1 MSAERMRVSRREI
14 AGRLALALG
23 AFVLVVATFTLR
35 LPGPIVVP
43 LALVGT
49 LVVALA
55 AAVLFAP
62 SVDRAEPRAHVGKP
76 LALFVLALLLVHG
89 TLVLSV
95 QGLLP
100 LALAG
105 AGNTGAFLFATWA
118 AFRLRDAAIGTTGQP
133 TRSVLTRWSFWAVAL
148 QVMLTLPMLGSFGLL
163 DPWETHYAEVARE
176 MIARGDPLSPYWAN
190 EGWFRTKPVLDF
202 WVQAIALR
210 ATGASC
216 ESGQM
221 LHGALGHVARPEW
234 AIRYPIFLLALFGNT
249 LFSRGIGKVY
259 GPRAMALVALV
270 LATTAHF
277 AMLGH
282 QSITDMPLVAAVCA
296 CFGAWLHA
304 RAAGEVTG
312 GLDEGPRLA
321 LGSFTLRLTP
331 RRALLTV
338 FFVLLVP
345 LLALLVS
352 RNAGFSG
359 ASFVHRDL
367 VWSGSAGNETLPGQ
381 LPRLAERVQFPR
393 VWPLHQALGWAI
405 GGAFVASLVSGFRT
419 RAEAWVVLAWT
430 LAAVGTLA
438 KGPAGFVIFVGVVV
452 ACGVLEPGKVSFS
465 IGFSHVVGALALT
478 VLVLPW
484 FVAMHLRH
492 GHAFTDELVMRHM
505 IGRTLEHLHDTNE
518 GDDTSARYYL
528 WQLGYGLFPWTG
540 LVPAALA
547 SWGRAEPEPRARLR
561 FVLVAWALVAF
572 ALVTVMKTKFHH
584 YIFPAVP
591 PLAALVGIEL
601 ERLVAE
607 PRSFD
612 RKNAVRGALALTGA
626 LLVLGVGVDFFAGPA
641 SYPGQGQARLLHLFT
656 YIYRRSWPVTLD
668 FRLVLA
674 GFTVLVAGGT
684 LVLGTRGRRLGVM
697 AMSTLALA
705 FTVFVLD
712 VYLVRAAPH
721 WGQREL
727 VARWSAERD
736 SPEDALIA
744 WQMNWKGENFYA
756 GNRVAIF
763 LNGRNNLRDYLASH
777 RKAKHFAICE
787 HSRLGELRAE
797 VGRAGGP
804 NAPISYRV
812 EPRSTVEEDDK
823 FLLVEI
829 VGNEVHAAR

>member
-1 MSAERMRVSRREI
+1 MVVDCNNLV
-14 AGRLALALG
+14 GRLALLSG
-23 AFVLVVATFTLR
+23 AFVVVVLAFTLH
-35 LPGPIVVP
+35 LPGPVVVP
-43 LALVGT
+43 IALVGT
-49 LVVALA
+49 LAVALA
-55 AAVLFAP
+55 AAGCFAP
-62 SVDRAEPRAHVGKP
+62 AVERPEPHVHVGQP
-76 LALFVLALLLVHG
+76 LALFLVALLLVHG

-100 LALAG
+100 MALAG

-118 AFRLRDAAIGTTGQP
+118 AFRLRNAANGTAGQA

-148 QVMLTLPMLGSFGLL
+148 QVLLTLPMLGSFGLL
-163 DPWETHYAEVARE
+163 DPWETHYGEVARE

-221 LHGALGHVARPEW
+221 MHGAFGHVARPEW
-234 AIRYPIFLLALFGNT
+234 AIRFPIFLLSLFGNT

-259 GPRAMALVALV
+259 GPRAMVLVALV

-282 QSITDMPLVAAVCA
+282 QSITDMPLVASVCA

-304 RAAGEVTG
+304 RAAGEGSG
-312 GLDEGPRLA
+312 GLDEGPSLVV
-321 LGSFTLRLTP
+321 GPVTLCPTP
-331 RRALLTV
+331 RRAVLTA

-352 RNAGFSG
+352 RNIGFSG

-367 VWSGSAGNETLPGQ
+367 VWTGSAGNETLPGQ
-381 LPRLAERVQFPR
+381 LPRLVERVQFPR
-393 VWPLHQALGWAI
+393 IWPLHQALGWAI
-405 GGAFVASLVSGFRT
+405 GGAFVASQVSGVRT
-419 RAEAWVVLAWT
+419 RAEAWVVFAWT
-430 LAAVGTLA
+430 VAAVGTLA
-438 KGPAGFVIFVGVVV
+438 KGPAGFVIFVAVVV
-452 ACGVLEPGKVSFS
+452 ACVVLEPGKISLS

-572 ALVTVMKTKFHH
+572 TLVTVMKTKFHH
-584 YIFPAVP
+584 YVFPAVP

-607 PRSFD
+607 PRTFD

-626 LLVLGVGVDFFAGPA
+626 MLVLGVGVDFFAGPA

-656 YIYRRSWPVTLD
+656 YIYRRSWPLTLD

-674 GFTVLVAGGT
+674 GFTALVAIGT
-684 LVLGTRGRRLGVM
+684 LALGTRARRLGVM
-697 AMSTLALA
+697 AMGTLAFV

-712 VYLVRAAPH
+712 VYLVRASPH

-727 VARWSAERD
+727 VARWVAERD
-736 SPEDALIA
+736 SSEDALIA

-763 LNGRNNLRDYLASH
+763 LNGRANLREYLASQ
-777 RKAKHFAICE
+777 RKKRHFAICE
-787 HSRLGELRAE
+787 HSRLGELRVE

-804 NAPISYRV
+804 SAPVAFRV
-812 EPRSTVEEDDK
+812 EPRSTVEENDK
-823 FLLVEI
+823 FVLVEI
-829 VGNEVHAAR
+829 VESEVHAAR

>member
-1 MSAERMRVSRREI
+1 M
-14 AGRLALALG
+14 RLALALG

-49 LVVALA
+49 LVAAHVAA
-55 AAVLFAP
+55 GLFAP
-62 SVDRAEPRAHVGKP
+62 SVDRDETRARVGKP
-76 LALFVLALLLVHG
+76 LALFLVALVLVHG

-100 LALAG
+100 MALA
-105 AGNTGAFLFATWA
+105 AVGNTGAFLFATWA
-118 AFRLRDAAIGTTGQP
+118 AFRLRDAAIGNTGQA
-133 TRSVLTRWSFWAVAL
+133 TRSVLTRWSFWAIAL
-148 QVMLTLPMLGSFGLL
+148 QVLLTLPVLGSFGLL

-176 MIARGDPLSPYWAN
+176 MVARGDPLSPYWAN

-249 LFSRGIGKVY
+249 LFSRGIGKFY

-277 AMLGH
+277 AMLAH
-282 QSITDMPLVAAVCA
+282 QSITDMPLVASVCA

-312 GLDEGPRLA
+312 GLDEGRTLA
-321 LGSFTLRLTP
+321 LGPFTLRLTP
-331 RRALLTV
+331 RRAVLTV
-338 FFVLLVP
+338 FFLLLVP

-352 RNAGFSG
+352 RNAGFSS

-393 VWPLHQALGWAI
+393 VWPLHQALGWAL
-405 GGAFVASLVSGFRT
+405 GGAFVASLLSGLRT
-419 RAEAWVVLAWT
+419 RGEAWVVFAWT
-430 LAAVGTLA
+430 VAAVGTLA
-438 KGPAGFVIFVGVVV
+438 KGPAGFVIFVAVVV
-452 ACGVLEPGKVSFS
+452 ACLVLEPGKISLS
-465 IGFSHVVGALALT
+465 LGFSHLVGALALV

-572 ALVTVMKTKFHH
+572 TLVTVMKTKFHH

-591 PLAALVGIEL
+591 PLAGLVGIEL
-601 ERLVAE
+601 ERLLSE
-607 PRSFD
+607 PRTFE
-612 RKNAVRGALALTGA
+612 RKSAVRGALALTGA

-641 SYPGQGQARLLHLFT
+641 SYPGHGQARLLHLFT
-656 YIYRRSWPVTLD
+656 YLYRRSWPELLD
-668 FRLVLA
+668 FRKVLA
-674 GFTVLVAGGT
+674 GFSLLVAVGT
-684 LVLGTRGRRLGVM
+684 LALGTRGRRLGVLV
-697 AMSTLALA
+697 MSTLAFG

-727 VARWSAERD
+727 VARWAFERS

-756 GNRVAIF
+756 GNRVALF
-763 LNGRNNLRDYLASH
+763 LNGRANLRDYLVLRSTRADGPKRRH
-777 RKAKHFAICE
+777 VAICE

-797 VGRAGGP
+797 VGRAG
-804 NAPISYRV
+804 APTSYRV
-812 EPRSTVEEDDK
+812 EPRSTVEENDK
-823 FLLVEI
+823 FVLVEI
-829 VGNEVHAAR
+829 VETEPHASR